1 MLPAP
6 FAEPEVEPGGGWA
19 VSSRARP
26 TPGVDRNSPQ
36 CLGILLGLLRFQ
48 QSFVSV
54 SHLHLEKKGLSWR
67 LSQRCS
73 SRCGKP
79 RPSTLCPSPRT
90 TGEPTPGRTAPDFVN
105 DVSEKEQRWGAKAVP
120 LSGHQEHIN
129 IHKLRENVFQE
140 HKTLREKELEMGPKA
155 SHSYGRKFGVE
166 QDRMDKLSALSIS
179 QSCPSAACRL
189 TPSGGLEA
197 SLVSSWP
204 EWTRW
209 LFTRTWEAP
218 RDTQG
223 RTLSAGRFTGH
234 RGHRLGT
241 SPTLGLRAGGDTPQR
256 PPDRLL
262 TPAADRTPWLTQPSH
277 QGRSQN

>member
-1 MLPAP
+1 MD
-6 FAEPEVEPGGGWA
+6 PG
-19 VSSRARP
+19 R
-26 TPGVDRNSPQ
+26 
-36 CLGILLGLLRFQ
+36 
-48 QSFVSV
+48 
-54 SHLHLEKKGLSWR
+54 
-67 LSQRCS
+67 
-73 SRCGKP
+73 RCGKP
-79 RPSTLCPSPRT
+79 WAATLFPSPRT
-90 TGEPTPGRTAPDFVN
+90 TGEPTTGRTDRDFVN
-105 DVSEKEQRWGAKAVP
+105 DVSEKEQRWGACLGC
-120 LSGHQEHIN
+120 LSDGFVR
-129 IHKLRENVFQE
+129 LPS
-140 HKTLREKELEMGPKA
+140 L
-155 SHSYGRKFGVE
+155 HSEISTNCGRMCFKNTRPSGRKRWKWDPKPRTATEGSLAWSRTGWTS
-166 QDRMDKLSALSIS
+166 QLSALSIS

>member
-54 SHLHLEKKGLSWR
+54 SHLHLEKKGLCTGSPGVY
-67 LSQRCS
+67 LSAALPDVES
-73 SRCGKP
+73 LG
-79 RPSTLCPSPRT
+79 RPHCVHH
-90 TGEPTPGRTAPDFVN
+90 PGRRGSRHLGGLHPI
-105 DVSEKEQRWGAKAVP
+105 
-120 LSGHQEHIN
+120 LC

-166 QDRMDKLSALSIS
+166 QDRMDKSAV
-179 QSCPSAACRL
+179 
-189 TPSGGLEA
+189 GLEYQSKLSKCCLQVDSIWGFGGKFGVQLA
-197 SLVSSWP
+197 RVDQLFCS
-204 EWTRW
+204 RW

>member
-1 MLPAP
+1 MVFCVRL
-6 FAEPEVEPGGGWA
+6 
-19 VSSRARP
+19 
-26 TPGVDRNSPQ
+26 
-36 CLGILLGLLRFQ
+36 
-48 QSFVSV
+48 
-54 SHLHLEKKGLSWR
+54 LHLAQKLSPVPGNSSWITAFSAEFCER
-67 LSQRCS
+67 LTSA
-73 SRCGKP
+73 P
-79 RPSTLCPSPRT
+79 
-90 TGEPTPGRTAPDFVN
+90 GEE
-105 DVSEKEQRWGAKAVP
+105 S
-120 LSGHQEHIN
+120 

-166 QDRMDKLSALSIS
+166 QDRMDKSAV
-179 QSCPSAACRL
+179 
-189 TPSGGLEA
+189 GLEYQSKLSKCCLQVDSIWGFGGKFGVQLA
-197 SLVSSWP
+197 RVDQLFCS
-204 EWTRW
+204 RW